1 MVRSSTALA
10 DTPPDP
16 TAEPDRGD
24 GQRGRAVRRRLA
36 ILALALTV
44 AAVAIGGGITLLR
57 QRGEP
62 SLSSIVFGGSG
73 PPTLVLLH
81 GYGSSPERW
90 VPFTRTIQLPPG
102 GRFVFPRAPEST
114 IPPDGPVDGRGW
126 WRLALSSYI
135 APGEKAPDLSG
146 ARPPGMAEAAS
157 RVEQLVQQIGS
168 DPGGPVILG
177 GFSQGAMVA
186 SQVAF
191 QSDVPLTALI
201 LLSGTPVD
209 VESWRRNF
217 VKRRGLPVF
226 IAHGRSDD
234 VLPFEAADSFRRELA
249 AAGLAVTW
257 HPFSDGHAIPAEVV
271 VALNDFL
278 AHLGL
283 PIAARR

>member
-1 MVRSSTALA
+1 M
-10 DTPPDP
+10 
-16 TAEPDRGD
+16 
-24 GQRGRAVRRRLA
+24 
-36 ILALALTV
+36 
-44 AAVAIGGGITLLR
+44 AIGGGITLLR

-62 SLSSIVFGGSG
+62 ALSTIVFGGSG

-126 WRLALSSYI
+126 WRLALASYI
-135 APGEKAPDLSG
+135 APGEKVPDLSA
-146 ARPPGMAEAAS
+146 ARPPGMAEAAA
-157 RVEQLVQQIGS
+157 RVGKLLVQVGS
-168 DPGGPVILG
+168 DPGGPVVLG

-191 QSDVPLTALI
+191 LSDVPLTALI

-209 VESWRRNF
+209 EESLRRTLAR
-217 VKRRGLPVF
+217 RRGLPVF

-234 VLPFEAADSFRRELA
+234 VLPFAASDRFRRELA
-249 AAGLAVTW
+249 AAGLQVTW
-257 HPFSDGHAIPAEVV
+257 HPFAGGHEIPAEVV

-283 PIAARR
+283 PVAARR